1 MAPKPRGGRKASTS
15 SRDGPLLPHIDKD
28 LKAMPPPPDPVGP
41 KRILEQEMDGLKSC
55 FRNAM
60 VKTGQ
65 LYAFYADTRKLG
77 IRKYTPYPP
86 RSLSASLGREIE
98 NYDQLCD
105 AMESHLETIAVL
117 ERDLRRE
124 EQRIK
129 EAEEAALASQ
139 AHLEEPTSSNRL
151 TLPIPPP
158 DANSTLPSAMPSSSQ
173 PTSAMM
179 QGRRPSAI
187 SISSLQRPAF
197 PLKLDLSS
205 SSLRMSAEEAAFLS
219 NGLHSPVTLAPKSA
233 RPHDYPVELMAAFTS
248 DIPPPP
254 PNHESANNTIDLTI
268 ETPERNVN
276 MNMDSSVGSSADK
289 PIELDLGDM
298 EVDMSDLFGDNSSN
312 DAVDSLFSP
321 AVANPEVAAESVK
334 QEEQHFLNSFATNG
348 GATEE
353 EFFSSLS
360 SKPESGQ
367 SSSLGIPQVDSAG
380 PTAPSPG
387 AFLASLTGSQLETGN
402 EMATSSGIPEGQFSM
417 ENLDYGFFAMIKTR
431 GEYLYPTQRR
441 SRLRR
446 RFLCP
451 EELSLIGRP
460 RCSPSLT
467 EVRITAQ
474 QGE

>member
-1 MAPKPRGGRKASTS
+1 M
-15 SRDGPLLPHIDKD
+15 HIDKD
-28 LKAMPPPPDPVGP
+28 VKAMPPPPDPVAP

-55 FRNAM
+55 FRNTM

-105 AMESHLETIAVL
+105 TMESHLLRAIAVL

-139 AHLEEPTSSNRL
+139 AHLDEPTLSPSSTRL
-151 TLPIPPP
+151 TLPMPPP
-158 DANSTLPSAMPSSSQ
+158 DADSALPSATASSS
-173 PTSAMM
+173 PLTSTMM

-248 DIPPPP
+248 DIPTAPPP
-254 PNHESANNTIDLTI
+254 HQESANNTIDLTI
-268 ETPERNVN
+268 ETPERDVNVN
-276 MNMDSSVGSSADK
+276 MDGGVGSSADK

-321 AVANPEVAAESVK
+321 TGANPELAAESVK
-334 QEEQHFLNSFATNG
+334 QEEQHFLNSFAANG

-360 SKPESGQ
+360 SKPENGQ
-367 SSSLGIPQVDSAG
+367 SSSLEIPSGDNTGQ
-380 PTAPSPG
+380 TAPSPG
-387 AFLASLTGSQLETGN
+387 AFLASLTGSQLESGN
-402 EMATSSGIPEGQFSM
+402 EMATASGTSLSMPEGQFSM
-417 ENLDYGFFAMIKTR
+417 ESLDYGFFANDQDPGVNLDALLAMGNEGVPIPDIKT
-431 GEYLYPTQRR
+431 E
-441 SRLRR
+441 S
-446 RFLCP
+446 
-451 EELSLIGRP
+451 
-460 RCSPSLT
+460 
-467 EVRITAQ
+467 
-474 QGE
+474 

>member
-15 SRDGPLLPHIDKD
+15 SRDGPLLTHIDKD
-28 LKAMPPPPDPVGP
+28 LKAMPPPPDPVAP

-55 FRNAM
+55 FRNTM

-105 AMESHLETIAVL
+105 TMESHLLRAIAVL

-139 AHLEEPTSSNRL
+139 AHLEEPALSPSSSRL
-151 TLPIPPP
+151 TLPMPPP
-158 DANSTLPSAMPSSSQ
+158 DADSALPSAAPSSS
-173 PTSAMM
+173 PLTSTMM

-248 DIPPPP
+248 DIPTAPPP
-254 PNHESANNTIDLTI
+254 LQESANNTIDLTI
-268 ETPERNVN
+268 ETPEREVNVN
-276 MNMDSSVGSSADK
+276 LDGGVGSSADK

-321 AVANPEVAAESVK
+321 TGANPELAAENVK
-334 QEEQHFLNSFATNG
+334 QEEQHFLNPFAANG

-360 SKPESGQ
+360 AKPENGQ
-367 SSSLGIPQVDSAG
+367 SSSLEIPSGDNAG
-380 PTAPSPG
+380 QTAPSPG
-387 AFLASLTGSQLETGN
+387 AFLASLTGSQLESGN
-402 EMATSSGIPEGQFSM
+402 EMATASGSSLSMPEGQFSM
-417 ENLDYGFFAMIKTR
+417 ENLDYGFFANDQDPGVNLDALLAMGNEGVPIPDTKT
-431 GEYLYPTQRR
+431 G
-441 SRLRR
+441 S
-446 RFLCP
+446 
-451 EELSLIGRP
+451 
-460 RCSPSLT
+460 
-467 EVRITAQ
+467 
-474 QGE
+474 

>member
-15 SRDGPLLPHIDKD
+15 SRDGPLLMHIDKD
-28 LKAMPPPPDPVGP
+28 VKAMPPPPDPVAP

-55 FRNAM
+55 FRLRA
-60 VKTGQ
+60 
-65 LYAFYADTRKLG
+65 
-77 IRKYTPYPP
+77 
-86 RSLSASLGREIE
+86 
-98 NYDQLCD
+98 
-105 AMESHLETIAVL
+105 IAVL

-139 AHLEEPTSSNRL
+139 AHLEEPTLSPSSNRL
-151 TLPIPPP
+151 TLPMPPP
-158 DANSTLPSAMPSSSQ
+158 DADSVLPSATASSS
-173 PTSAMM
+173 PLTSTMM

-248 DIPPPP
+248 DIPTAPPP
-254 PNHESANNTIDLTI
+254 HQDSANNTIDLTI

-276 MNMDSSVGSSADK
+276 VNMDGGVGSSADK

-321 AVANPEVAAESVK
+321 TGANPELAAESVK
-334 QEEQHFLNSFATNG
+334 QEEQHFLNSFAANG

-360 SKPESGQ
+360 AKPENGQ
-367 SSSLGIPQVDSAG
+367 SSSLEIPSGDNAG
-380 PTAPSPG
+380 QTAPSPG
-387 AFLASLTGSQLETGN
+387 AFLASLTGSQLESGN
-402 EMATSSGIPEGQFSM
+402 EMATASGSSLSMPEGQFSM
-417 ENLDYGFFAMIKTR
+417 ESLDYGFFANDQDPGVNLDALLAMGNEGVPIPDIKT
-431 GEYLYPTQRR
+431 E
-441 SRLRR
+441 S
-446 RFLCP
+446 
-451 EELSLIGRP
+451 
-460 RCSPSLT
+460 
-467 EVRITAQ
+467 
-474 QGE
+474 

>member
-15 SRDGPLLPHIDKD
+15 SRDGPLLTHTDKD
-28 LKAMPPPPDPVGP
+28 LKSMPPPPDPVVP
-41 KRILEQEMDGLKSC
+41 KRILEQEMEGLKSC

-105 AMESHLETIAVL
+105 SMESHLLRAIAVL

-129 EAEEAALASQ
+129 EVEEAALASQ
-139 AHLEEPTSSNRL
+139 THLQEPTLSPSSSRL
-151 TLPIPPP
+151 TLPMPPP
-158 DANSTLPSAMPSSSQ
+158 DADSTLPSATPSSS
-173 PTSAMM
+173 PLTSSMM

-219 NGLHSPVTLAPKSA
+219 NGLHSPVTLAPRSA

-248 DIPPPP
+248 DIPPAP
-254 PNHESANNTIDLTI
+254 PNQESANNTIDLTM
-268 ETPERNVN
+268 EPSERNVSV
-276 MNMDSSVGSSADK
+276 NMDSAVGSSADK

-298 EVDMSDLFGDNSSN
+298 EVDMSDLFGDSSSN

-321 AVANPEVAAESVK
+321 TVANSELAAESVK
-334 QEEQHFLNSFATNG
+334 QEEQHFLNSFAANG

-360 SKPESGQ
+360 SKPENGQ
-367 SSSLGIPQVDSAG
+367 SSSLEIPSGDSAG
-380 PTAPSPG
+380 QTAPSPG
-387 AFLASLTGSQLETGN
+387 TFLASLTGSQLESGN
-402 EMATSSGIPEGQFSM
+402 EITTSSGMPEGQFSM
-417 ENLDYGFFAMIKTR
+417 ENLDYGFFANDQDPGVNLDALLAMGNEGVPVPDTKT
-431 GEYLYPTQRR
+431 E
-441 SRLRR
+441 S
-446 RFLCP
+446 
-451 EELSLIGRP
+451 S
-460 RCSPSLT
+460 S
-467 EVRITAQ
+467 
-474 QGE
+474 